1 LPIGDCQLPI
11 ERREFG
17 NRQSAMGNAQRGNIV
32 DWEVF
37 RAYDI
42 RGVYPDQIDEEAY
55 YRIAKG
61 YVYLFKPK
69 TMVVGMDARLSSP
82 PLKASL
88 TKGFLDAGVDV
99 VDIGKITT
107 DMLYFTVGSSD
118 CSGGVV
124 VSASHNPKEYNGMK
138 MVREKAAAISSDTG
152 LFDIRDALKAGKDAE
167 VTSTKKGTV
176 TDFDML
182 DDYLQH
188 VLRSIDK
195 SLIQK
200 FTFVANANFG
210 YVCRP
215 AAKLAQELGLNLI
228 PLNFEPDGSFPK
240 GPPDPMLPENRTETE
255 ALIRQRSAS
264 FGVAWDADAD
274 RAMFFDEKGDFI
286 SGAYITALLADIL
299 LTKYGSDNAII
310 FDPRVI
316 WPTLEVV
323 KRKGGRP
330 IVSKGGHAFMKDRM
344 RRENALFAG
353 EMSAHYYFRE
363 NFYADNGVIPFL
375 LVLEHLST
383 TGKPF
388 SEIMA
393 PYTAGHYMSGELNY
407 RVSDIKAVISK
418 VQEKYRTRG
427 QEDFTDGYS
436 LETPEWRFNIRGS
449 NTEPLLR
456 LNIEA
461 RKPDLVEQIRKE
473 IEKII
478 NPD

>member
-1 LPIGDCQLPI
+1 MNWD
-11 ERREFG
+11 
-17 NRQSAMGNAQRGNIV
+17 
-32 DWEVF
+32 VF

-42 RGVYPDQIDEEAY
+42 RGIYPQDIDEQAY
-55 YRIAKG
+55 YRIAKA
-61 YVYLFKPK
+61 YVYLFKPT
-69 TMVVGMDARLSSP
+69 TMVVGMDARTSSP

-88 TKGFLDAGVDV
+88 VDGFLDAGVDV
-99 VDIGKITT
+99 VDIGQITT
-107 DMLYFTVGSSD
+107 DMLYYAVGAFD
-118 CSGGVV
+118 YSGGVV

-152 LFDIRDALKAGKDAE
+152 LFDIRDALKEGKDAE
-167 VTSTKKGTV
+167 VSSNKKGTY
-176 TDFDML
+176 TERDIL
-182 DDYLQH
+182 NDYIAH
-188 VLRSIDK
+188 VLKSIDRNSIK
-195 SLIQK
+195 K
-200 FTFVANANFG
+200 FTFVGNGNFG
-210 YVCRP
+210 FVCMP
-215 AAKLAQELGLNLI
+215 AAKLVKELGLNLI
-228 PLNFEPDGSFPK
+228 PLNFEPDGTFPK
-240 GPPDPMLPENRTETE
+240 GPPDPMLPDNRTETE
-255 ALIRQRSAS
+255 ALIRERNAT

-274 RAMFFDEKGDFI
+274 RAMFFTEKGEYI

-316 WPTLEVV
+316 WPTLDLVR
-323 KRKGGRP
+323 RKGGRA

-344 RRENALFAG
+344 RRENGLFAG
-353 EMSAHYYFRE
+353 ELSGHYYFRE

-383 TGKPF
+383 QGKPF

-407 RVSDIKAVISK
+407 RVKDIKTVISN
-418 VQEKYRTRG
+418 VQGKFRTEG

-436 LETPEWRFNIRGS
+436 LETPVWRFNIRGS

-461 RKPDLVEQIRKE
+461 RKPDLVDQIKKQ
-473 IEKII
+473 IENII
-478 NPD
+478 DSNSP